1 MIINK
6 ISTLQGKSFIKS
18 QNVIK
23 KTLPIVGGVSVL
35 AGSSMGPTITPDIPH
50 VSGTSVT
57 DPFIDQL
64 AHTGDLVL
72 DTGSEIGEAVGHG
85 LSNIGDFALD
95 AGCAIAD
102 SVSDLGDKALDA
114 LGTVLDSI
122 G

>member
-1 MIINK
+1 MIII
-6 ISTLQGKSFIKS
+6 IS
-18 QNVIK
+18 
-23 KTLPIVGGVSVL
+23 
-35 AGSSMGPTITPDIPH
+35 A
-50 VSGTSVT
+50 
-57 DPFIDQL
+57 
-64 AHTGDLVL
+64 
-72 DTGSEIGEAVGHG
+72 IGEAVGHG